1 MDIDTELVND
11 IYTKL
16 DGDVWG
22 FKTTADNN
30 NILSRIHKNIKLFGN
45 SLIEETDPNH
55 SWVKIESSHVYD
67 MKFINTKG
75 FERYLK
81 TKQEIED
88 YNKSLSVNSNFNFSL
103 WKQTP
108 IPWNNFLILKA
119 YRCVSTK
126 SIGFTYSI
134 KNTYIIK
141 PFNIIKHNW
150 KLKDV
155 LSYGSKY
162 TCESCGLDGEKRKGM
177 HSAEIF
183 PINNFM
189 LSCNEHAIKKLLE

>member
-22 FKTTADNN
+22 FKTTPDNN
-30 NILSRIHKNIKLFGN
+30 NILARINKNIKLFGN
-45 SLIEETDPNH
+45 SLIEDTDPNH
-55 SWVKIESSHVYD
+55 SWVKVESPHISD

-75 FERYLK
+75 FEKYLK
-81 TKQEIED
+81 IKKEID
-88 YNKSLSVNSNFNFSL
+88 DHNRSVAVNFNYSL

-108 IPWNNFLILKA
+108 IPWDNFLILKA
-119 YRCVSTK
+119 YRCVLTK

-134 KNTYIIK
+134 RNTYIIK

-155 LSYGSKY
+155 LSYCSKY
-162 TCESCGLDGEKRKGM
+162 TCESCGLEGEKRKGM
-177 HSAEIF
+177 HPAEIF
-183 PINNFM
+183 PVNDFM
-189 LSCNEHAIKKLLE
+189 LSCNEYAIKKLLE